1 MTTFTRNLR
10 LTVEADGPHEADHK
24 VHWIVDAIADSDVL
38 PTDVVATAPHIE
50 PEWLD
55 DAGDMAQADH
65 IEVAWVAR
73 DERGRIVFQSDTTI
87 SSEQAV
93 GMFRGIGEAS

>member
-1 MTTFTRNLR
+1 MPTFTRNLR
-10 LTVEADGPHEADHK
+10 LTITAEGDHEADDI
-24 VHWIVDAIADSDVL
+24 VHQIVSAIHWSDAL
-38 PTDVVATAPHIE
+38 PTGVSATAPHIE

-55 DAGDMAQADH
+55 DAGDMTQAEHVD
-65 IEVAWVAR
+65 VAWTAR
-73 DERGRIVFQSDTTI
+73 DERGRVVFKSDVVL

>member
-1 MTTFTRNLR
+1 MPTFTRNLR
-10 LTVEADGPHEADHK
+10 LTITAEGDYEADRV
-24 VHWIVDAIADSDVL
+24 VHQIISAVHDSDAL
-38 PTDVVATAPHIE
+38 PTGVSAAAPHIE

-55 DAGDMAQADH
+55 DAGDMTQAEHVD
-65 IEVAWVAR
+65 VAWTAR
-73 DERGRIVFQSDTTI
+73 DERGRVVFKSDVVL